1 MGDGKSCAVSEQNL
15 LLRSS
20 RLRNTKWAVG
30 IVIYTGQESKVMMN
44 SRSSSNKQSHVEGN
58 VNNFIIAIFF
68 IQVRDSR
75 GISFRYLKGK

>member
-1 MGDGKSCAVSEQNL
+1 MIVHQKPKSGEQED
-15 LLRSS
+15 
-20 RLRNTKWAVG
+20 
-30 IVIYTGQESKVMMN
+30 QESKVMMN

-75 GISFRYLKGK
+75 GISF